1 MSYDPNAPRYNWL
14 VTCRDGTRL
23 TYTDFQFADDVRASH
38 TVNYA
43 QWDSA
48 RMADTI
54 VRKDIPD
61 MLTAEELESYQPGHN
76 CTCSAVAS
84 NHCRCR
90 ANWTP
95 TEIYTLRNLVC
106 DLEKE
111 NESLKVAVAKNH
123 EVINKLRDQNTAL
136 NSECGDHLTQIEA
149 LEKELKKAAEDL
161 AAAGTA
167 FSDYVADVIA
177 NEDRM
182 QNEYE
187 KVIHQMQNDVV
198 TTNYALQA

>member
-1 MSYDPNAPRYNWL
+1 MSYDSNAPRYNWL
-14 VTCRDGTRL
+14 VTCCDGTRL
-23 TYTDFQFADDVRASH
+23 TYKDFQFADDVRASH

-43 QWDSA
+43 QYDPT

-76 CTCSAVAS
+76 CTCSAIRS
-84 NHCRCR
+84 LNCRCH

-95 TEIYTLRNLVC
+95 TEIYTLRNMVC

-111 NESLKVAVAKNH
+111 NESLKAAVLKNH
-123 EVINKLRDQNTAL
+123 EVIGKLRDQNIAL

-149 LEKELKKAAEDL
+149 LKQEADKVAKALIAAE
-161 AAAGTA
+161 TA
-167 FSDYVADVIA
+167 FNDYVADVIT
-177 NEDRM
+177 NQD
-182 QNEYE
+182 
-187 KVIHQMQNDVV
+187 QMQNQYEKFIKDMSIHMT
-198 TTNYALQA
+198 TTNYAINA

>member
-1 MSYDPNAPRYNWL
+1 MSDDTNAPRYNWL
-14 VTCRDGTRL
+14 VTCRDGIRL
-23 TYTDFQFADDVRASH
+23 TYMDFRFADDVRASH

-61 MLTAEELESYQPGHN
+61 MLTAEELETYQPGHN
-76 CTCSAVAS
+76 CTCSASAKAY
-84 NHCRCR
+84 CRCH

-95 TEIYTLRNLVC
+95 TEVYTLRNLVC

-111 NESLKVAVAKNH
+111 NDSLKYAVTKNH
-123 EVINKLRDQNTAL
+123 EVIGKLRDQNIAL

-149 LEKELKKAAEDL
+149 LNKELKQAAKDL
-161 AAAGTA
+161 VAADAA
-167 FSDYVADVIA
+167 FSDYVANVIA

-182 QNEYE
+182 QDDYE
-187 KVIHQMQNDVV
+187 KFVSLMQKDV